1 MRSLNSLILEA
12 ILTSAPLY
20 TPAND
25 SGRPDAARF
34 LLDAGTDVP
43 AMPAIAYGR
52 LAATVRDTLHVGSA
66 VRLVGR
72 LGIDSS
78 LDAMTSVVIVV
89 EHVEV
94 KHSFSPEA
102 QAYAE
107 DAAS

>member
-1 MRSLNSLILEA
+1 MRLLNSLLLEGSV
-12 ILTSAPLY
+12 TSSPLY
-20 TPAND
+20 TEPAND
-25 SGRPDAARF
+25 RLAAARF
-34 LLDAGTDVP
+34 LLDAGPDVP

-52 LAATVRDTLHVGSA
+52 LATTVRDTLHVGTS

-78 LDAMTSVVIVV
+78 LEAMTPVVIVV
-89 EHVEV
+89 EHLEIRPIR
-94 KHSFSPEA
+94 SQEA

>member
-1 MRSLNSLILEA
+1 MRLLNSLLLEGSV
-12 ILTSAPLY
+12 TSFPLY
-20 TPAND
+20 TEPAND
-25 SGRPDAARF
+25 RPSTARF
-34 LLDAGTDVP
+34 LLDACPDVP

-52 LAATVRDTLHVGSA
+52 LAETICDTLHVGTS

-78 LDAMTSVVIVV
+78 LDAMTPVVIVV

-94 KHSFSPEA
+94 KSVRSPEA

>member
-1 MRSLNSLILEA
+1 MRLLNSLLIEGS
-12 ILTSAPLY
+12 ITSAPLY
-20 TPAND
+20 TEPAND
-25 SGRPDAARF
+25 RPAAARF
-34 LLDAGTDVP
+34 LLDSGPDIP

-52 LAATVRDTLHVGSA
+52 LATVARDTLHVGSA

-78 LDAMTSVVIVV
+78 LDAMNPVVIVV

-94 KHSFSPEA
+94 KHPYSPEA
-102 QAYAE
+102 RAYAE

>member
-1 MRSLNSLILEA
+1 MRLLNSLLLEGSV
-12 ILTSAPLY
+12 TSSPLY
-20 TPAND
+20 TETSNDHPA
-25 SGRPDAARF
+25 AARF

-52 LAATVRDTLHVGSA
+52 LATVARDALHVGTA

-78 LDAMTSVVIVV
+78 LDAMTPVVIVV

-94 KHSFSPEA
+94 KHPYSPEA
-102 QAYAE
+102 RAYAE

>member
-1 MRSLNSLILEA
+1 MRLLNSLLLEGSV
-12 ILTSAPLY
+12 TSSPLY
-20 TPAND
+20 TASSNDRPA
-25 SGRPDAARF
+25 AARF
-34 LLDAGTDVP
+34 LLDSGPDVP

-52 LAATVRDTLHVGSA
+52 LATVARDTLHVGTS

-78 LDAMTSVVIVV
+78 LDAMTPVVIVI

-94 KHSFSPEA
+94 KHPYSPEA

>member
-1 MRSLNSLILEA
+1 MRNLNSTLLEGL
-12 ILTSAPLY
+12 LTSEPLY
-20 TPAND
+20 TEPTNDRPA
-25 SGRPDAARF
+25 AARF
-34 LLDAGTDVP
+34 LLDAGPDVP

-52 LAATVRDTLHVGSA
+52 LAAIVRDTLHVDTS

-78 LDAMTSVVIVV
+78 LDAMTPVVIVV

-94 KHSFSPEA
+94 KHSYSPEA
-102 QAYAE
+102 RAYAE

>member
-1 MRSLNSLILEA
+1 MRNLNSLILEGLLA
-12 ILTSAPLY
+12 SDPLY
-20 TPAND
+20 TEAAND
-25 SGRPDAARF
+25 RPAAARF
-34 LLDAGTDVP
+34 LLDAGPDVP

-52 LAATVRDTLHVGSA
+52 LAATVRDTLHVGTS

-78 LDAMTSVVIVV
+78 LDAMTPVVIVV

-94 KHSFSPEA
+94 KHSYSPEA
-102 QAYAE
+102 RAYAE

>member
-1 MRSLNSLILEA
+1 MRLLNSLLIEGSV
-12 ILTSAPLY
+12 TSSPFY
-20 TPAND
+20 TEPAND
-25 SGRPDAARF
+25 RPAAARF
-34 LLDAGTDVP
+34 LLDAGPDVP

-52 LAATVRDTLHVGSA
+52 LATTVRDTLHVGTS

-78 LDAMTSVVIVV
+78 LDAMTPVVIVI
-89 EHVEV
+89 EHVEI
-94 KHSFSPEA
+94 KRSYSSEA

>member
-1 MRSLNSLILEA
+1 MRLLNSLLLEGSV
-12 ILTSAPLY
+12 TSSPLY
-20 TPAND
+20 TEPAND
-25 SGRPDAARF
+25 RPAAARF
-34 LLDAGTDVP
+34 LLDAGPDVP

-52 LAATVRDTLHVGSA
+52 LATTVRDTLHVGTS

-78 LDAMTSVVIVV
+78 LDAMTPVVIVV

-94 KHSFSPEA
+94 KHSYSPEA
-102 QAYAE
+102 RAYAE

>member
-1 MRSLNSLILEA
+1 MRLLNSLLIEGSV
-12 ILTSAPLY
+12 TSSPLY
-20 TPAND
+20 TEPAND
-25 SGRPDAARF
+25 RPAAARF
-34 LLDAGTDVP
+34 LLDAGPDVL

-52 LAATVRDTLHVGSA
+52 LAATVRDTLHVYSA

-78 LDAMTSVVIVV
+78 LDAMTPVVIVV
-89 EHVEV
+89 EHVEI
-94 KHSFSPEA
+94 KRSYSPEA